1 MSKKKNRRVLLI
13 ALIGLLPG
21 LLFGCSPK
29 GTIFGGRIMDGDGM
43 INPFGPMLDALAG
56 DWESG
61 DGAWQAAIDGYSI
74 KLLRGGTPV
83 LDGSFSLNLSGEGED
98 INEKTELALYDCELG
113 EEGGAI
119 ASVGQLYSEN
129 GKLYMRVEYPDGS
142 GEEITFTK
150 TAE

>member
-29 GTIFGGRIMDGDGM
+29 DTIFGGRIMDGDGM

-83 LDGSFSLNLSGEGED
+83 LDLDYAQDSSCDTDMNVVM
-98 INEKTELALYDCELG
+98 T
-113 EEGGAI
+113 GA
-119 ASVGQLYSEN
+119 GHY
-129 GKLYMRVEYPDGS
+129 VEVQG
-142 GEEITFTK
+142 
-150 TAE
+150 TAEGVAFSRAEMDQLLRLAEKGIGELIAMQSKALQK